1 MRGLCP
7 RRSQKDPRVPASIGP
22 FGPPSGKGSHR
33 QPSIS
38 LDEVLAQPA
47 YVTHLDAFIAEANT
61 GKALQFWFT
70 HCCDKRLVTSAAAA
84 RNLLEHTI
92 ADLDHCINDQ
102 LNAIIHH
109 PKFQKLE
116 ASWRGLWYL
125 AIQMENVKN
134 AKLKVLDITWAEV
147 VRDISRAMEFDQSQL
162 FQKIYNEE
170 YGTPGGEPYGVLI
183 GDYEIHHKPSDSH
196 PYDDIAALE
205 GMAEIAAASFAPF
218 IAGAAPEL
226 FGLDQFA
233 DLRLPLN
240 LQAIFAQ
247 TEYVRWR
254 SLRNRTDTR
263 FIGLTLPRTLMRRP
277 YRTTPGSYK
286 GLFFYE
292 KVGKNGQQQYLWG
305 NACYAF
311 AGILIREFAAVGW
324 FGHIRGVPRDH
335 VGGGIVTNLPCDL
348 FSTDSGDIA
357 YKPVT
362 DVVITDSIER
372 DISNLGFIPLCQCY
386 ATPYVA
392 FYSNPSIHIVK
403 RGATKEAEIN
413 AKLAGMLQHVLC
425 GSRVAHYIK
434 VMIRDKI
441 GSFATAKDCE
451 TYLRDWLFQYTTGR
465 EDLDWETQ
473 ARYPLREA
481 AVKVNEHPA
490 KPGYYSCV
498 IHLVPHYQADQMVS
512 ELELVTELVQSA
524 GGA

>member
-1 MRGLCP
+1 M
-7 RRSQKDPRVPASIGP
+7 PASLDPPGQQSGIGLDHP
-22 FGPPSGKGSHR
+22 
-33 QPSIS
+33 PSIS
-38 LDEVLAQPA
+38 LDDILYRPAHVTTLDEFLAEP
-47 YVTHLDAFIAEANT
+47 DARR
-61 GKALQFWFT
+61 ALTFWFD
-70 HCCDKRLVTSAAAA
+70 HCSDAPFPATAEQA
-84 RNLLEHTI
+84 RNLIEHAI
-92 ADLDHCINDQ
+92 SELDHKINDQ

-109 PKFQKLE
+109 PRLQTLE

-125 AIQMENVKN
+125 AVQMESVKN
-134 AKLKVLDITWAEV
+134 AKLKVLDISWAEI

-162 FQKIYNEE
+162 FHKIYSEE

-183 GDYEIHHKPSDSH
+183 GDYEIQHKPSEGH
-196 PYDDIAALE
+196 PYDDIATLE
-205 GMAEIAAASFAPF
+205 GLAEIAAASFSPF

-240 LQAIFAQ
+240 LQAVFAQ

-254 SLRNRTDTR
+254 SLRNKPDTR

-292 KVGKNGQQQYLWG
+292 KLGKNSQQHYLWG

-311 AGILIREFAAVGW
+311 AGILIREFASVGW
-324 FGHIRGVPRDH
+324 FGHIRGVPRDQL
-335 VGGGIVTNLPCDL
+335 GGGIVTNLPCDT
-348 FSTDSGDIA
+348 FSTDADGLA

-372 DISNLGFIPLCQCY
+372 DISTLGFVPLCQCY

-392 FYSNPSIHIVK
+392 FYSNPSIHQVR
-403 RGATKEAEIN
+403 RGTSKDQEIN

-425 GSRVAHYIK
+425 ASRVAHYIK

-441 GSFATAKDCE
+441 GSFITAQECE
-451 TYLRDWLFQYTTGR
+451 NFLRDWLFQYTTGR

-481 AVKVNEHPA
+481 SVKVSEHPS
-490 KPGYYSCV
+490 KPGYYTCV

-512 ELELVTELVQSA
+512 ELELVTELIQA
-524 GGA
+524 GGGN